1 MRRLRL
7 ATSLVAISAAVV
19 GATLVSDSPD
29 SSGTPVYTS
38 GTQSVRNAAFY
49 YGGAV
54 DVRKPQTAATMSA
67 LRTRLGKPGLVV
79 VSAGGDDEGDRNTV
93 TNMRALAGI
102 PDVYRYVNL
111 YSEPEGGSSDLALPG
126 LGWTFCASGTTPPVA
141 RVVNGIPWYFMNP
154 SSTQARTAVTALF
167 QRLHSDGYTGVMIDR
182 GLAATQNASY
192 TSGTKTVKI
201 WYRKSTCNGGT
212 QTFSDGFT
220 SWTRLA
226 QSQGLKVL
234 FNNGVSA
241 FVTPKM
247 RPDPSNE
254 NCQQAKWSTCPFL
267 GDLWH
272 STNLVLNESATQ
284 RRDVHWARNYAGNQ
298 ASESDSEH
306 GYRTVA
312 LVTTLSLDGATGQT
326 RANVFFAW
334 SRIKLFNI
342 SVAINT
348 GEGGCPVTND
358 STPCNRYGFHPDLTS
373 ITFGPPLARAPRRT
387 SCTKPS
393 EVHCVWHRTYAR
405 GMDLV
410 NVSSTRKTVTLEL
423 GTRGCR
429 FVTDVYSGNLVS
441 SKCVSSV
448 KVTLSPWSGRPL
460 TYSKTRPS

>member
-1 MRRLRL
+1 
-7 ATSLVAISAAVV
+7 VAISAAAT
-19 GATLVSDSPD
+19 GAALISDSPG
-29 SSGTPVYTS
+29 SSSNLVYTS
-38 GTQSVRNAAFY
+38 ATQSVRNAAFY

-54 DVRKPQTAATMSA
+54 DVREPQTAATMSA

-79 VSAGGDDEGDRNTV
+79 VSPGGSDEGDRNTV
-93 TNMRALAGI
+93 SNMQSLADI

-141 RVVNGIPWYFMNP
+141 RMVNGTPWYFMNP

-167 QRLHSDGYTGVMIDR
+167 KRLHSDGYTGVMIDR
-182 GLAATQNASY
+182 GLAATHNASY

-220 SWTRLA
+220 SWTKLA
-226 QSQGLKVL
+226 QSQGLNVL

-254 NCQQAKWSTCPFL
+254 DCQRAKWSKCPIL
-267 GDLWH
+267 GDLWS

-284 RRDVHWARNYAGNQ
+284 LKDGHWARNYAGNQ
-298 ASESDSEH
+298 ASESDYKH

-312 LVTTLSLDGATGQT
+312 LVTTIDLGGAAGQT
-326 RANVFFAW
+326 KANVFYAW

-342 SVAINT
+342 PVAVNT
-348 GEGGCPVTND
+348 GEGGCPVTNN
-358 STPCNRYGFHPDLTS
+358 STPCNHYGFYPDLTS
-373 ITFGPPLARAPRRT
+373 INFGRPFARAPRRT

-405 GMDLV
+405 GMVLV
-410 NVSSTRKTVTLEL
+410 NVSSTRKTVTVEL
-423 GTRGCR
+423 GTKGCR

-441 SKCVSSV
+441 SRCVSSV
-448 KVTLSPWSGRPL
+448 QVTLSPWSGRPL